1 MKQPDE
7 NIIIRFLTGDC
18 TDSEL
23 EELLEWMDSSEENA
37 AELFRLEETYR
48 RVYGLTMSGRET
60 EKALLGVHAGID
72 RSTEKN
78 TAIYKIMRYAA
89 SLLVVALIGIGAWYW
104 GSHTKGGETTE
115 YIVAKASMHAP
126 REITL
131 CDSSHVW
138 LNAGSSLKY
147 PKTFAGNERRVEL
160 QGEGYFE
167 VAKNKAKPFIVSG
180 GMVEVKVLG
189 TVFNFNL
196 NSDRKIAEVS
206 LIKGSVEVAEH
217 LGSGRIMLLPGQKAR
232 VDCETGRMLIQNTD
246 VRLDAVWHN
255 NLIPFYNA
263 NVREIANTL
272 EQLYDV
278 DIEVDANVDR
288 MRTYS
293 GQITHKHDIDSV
305 LRLLENTLPITV
317 CRKDGKIYIK
327 NVE

>member
-7 NIIIRFLTGDC
+7 SVIMRFLTGDC

-23 EELLEWMDSSEENA
+23 EELRNWISSSEENA
-37 AELFRLEETYR
+37 AELFRLEESYR
-48 RVYGLTMSGRET
+48 RMYGLTMSGRET
-60 EKALLGVHAGID
+60 EKALLRVHADID
-72 RSTEKN
+72 RNTLRK
-78 TAIYKIMRYAA
+78 TAIFKIMRYAA
-89 SLLVVALIGIGAWYW
+89 SLLVVALISTGIWYW
-104 GSHTKGGETTE
+104 GSHTNGSAAAE
-115 YIVAKASMHAP
+115 YIIAKASMHAP

-147 PKTFAGNERRVEL
+147 PKTFAGDERRVEL

-167 VAKNKAKPFIVSG
+167 IAKNKAKPFVVSG

-189 TVFNFNL
+189 TVFNFNV

-217 LGSGRIMLLPGQKAR
+217 LGSGRVMLLPGQKAR
-232 VDCETGRMLIQNTD
+232 VDCETGRMLVQDAD

-255 NLIPFYNA
+255 SLIPFYNA
-263 NVREIANTL
+263 NVRQIANTL

-278 DIEVDANVDR
+278 DIEIDPNIDN

-293 GQITHKHDIDSV
+293 GQITHKQDIDSV
-305 LRLLENTLPITV
+305 LKLLENTLPIAV
-317 CRKDGKIYIK
+317 CRKEGKIYIK
-327 NVE
+327 TDE